1 MAEVHFFD
9 IRIAKLYGINCAVIL
24 QNIWHWVQKNE
35 ANGTNFY
42 DGNYWTYNSTKAFA
56 KQFPY
61 LSQRQIET
69 ALKKLRD
76 DGIITTG
83 NYNAVQYDRTLWYAV
98 TEKGKSI
105 LHGCEMEITP
115 KGNGFTPEGK
125 PIPDINTDG
134 TSYKNLYI
142 SIVGYLNEKAGTD
155 FKPTTK
161 KTQTCIRTWLA
172 EGFTEEQFRVV
183 IDKKVQDW
191 LNDPK
196 MSKYLRPQT
205 LFGPN
210 FEGYLNEKPKGGKVN
225 AKSGG
230 HVGGNTGK
238 DAEGR
243 YTGEIF

>member
-1 MAEVHFFD
+1 MADVHFFD

-42 DGNYWTYNSTKAFA
+42 DGSYWTYNSTKAFA

-76 DGIITTG
+76 DGIIKTG

-125 PIPDINTDG
+125 PIPDINADG
-134 TSYKNLYI
+134 TSNRDLYK
-142 SIVGYLNEKAGTD
+142 SIVGYLNEKAGTNY
-155 FKPTTK
+155 KHTTK
-161 KTQTCIRTWLA
+161 NTQTHIRGRLS
-172 EGFTEEQFRVV
+172 EGFTEEQFKIV
-183 IDKKVQDW
+183 IDKKVKDW
-191 LNDPK
+191 GKDPK
-196 MSKYLRPQT
+196 MSKYLRPET
-205 LFGPN
+205 LFGPK
-210 FEGYLNEKPKGGKVN
+210 FEGYLNENPKGGKAN
-225 AKSGG
+225 AKSDGYDSG
-230 HVGGNTGK
+230 TAGK
-238 DAEGR
+238 NAEGR